1 MLILSKTHSYLVT
14 DAAAAEQRGNEIEVF
29 YVITNVQ
36 KYKKKRKK
44 TNPRYTTFIR
54 YNWEFGFFV
63 SLKNSFS
70 HELRNTNSPVTTRIN
85 EIKED
90 SHLL

>member
-36 KYKKKRKK
+36 KYKKKEKK
-44 TNPRYTTFIR
+44 QTPDI
-54 YNWEFGFFV
+54 
-63 SLKNSFS
+63 L
-70 HELRNTNSPVTTRIN
+70 
-85 EIKED
+85 
-90 SHLL
+90 HLYAITGNLVFLYH